1 MRVQAQVSF
10 VAAWRGQQYVANAG
24 ELIEM
29 PDDADWLRAGLVAA
43 VPAPAEVETA
53 TAEVETATAAPEDA
67 ERAVSPRRRRVSA

>member
-10 VAAWRGQQYVANAG
+10 VAAWRGQEFVANAG

-29 PDDADWLRAGLVAA
+29 PDDADWLRAGLVTA
-43 VPAPAEVETA
+43 VPAPAEMEA
-53 TAEVETATAAPEDA
+53 ATAAPDEA